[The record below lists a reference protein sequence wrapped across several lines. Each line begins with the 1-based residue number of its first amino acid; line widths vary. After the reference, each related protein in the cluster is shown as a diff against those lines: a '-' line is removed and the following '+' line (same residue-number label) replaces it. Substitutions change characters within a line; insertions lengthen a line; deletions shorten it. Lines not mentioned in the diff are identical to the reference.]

1 VVAAD
6 SVAGCRY
13 GGLTSP
19 WRFSITSHVR
29 SRATELLAELTGA
42 TAFRSDQFEAISALV
57 ADRRQVLVVQ
67 RTGWGKSAVYFIATR
82 LLREQGAGPTLL
94 VSPLLALMR
103 DQIGAAVRMGLR
115 AETINS
121 TNRDEWERIFGLIT
135 AGEVDLLLI
144 SPERLNNEDFRSRA
158 LGPLLASIGMLVV
171 DEAHCMSDWGHD
183 FRPDYRRIG
192 RVVAGLPEGMP
203 VLCTTATAN
212 DRVTD
217 DIVEQLGEEL
227 VVIRGPLDRP
237 SLALQ
242 VIAMPSPV
250 DRLAWLAARIPA
262 MDGSGIVY
270 CLTVGDA
277 HMVAEFLT
285 SRGIAALAYTG
296 QDDDSER
303 LAVEDALKANT
314 VKVVVATSA
323 LGMGYDK
330 PDLSFVIHYQS
341 PGTPIAYYQQVGR
354 AGRALDRA
362 HGVLLSGREDRAIQ
376 DFFID
381 TAFPREE
388 DVDVILHT
396 IASADDGLKPTA
408 LERTVNLSRTRIA
421 ATLKVLEV
429 EGALERR
436 SGSWYRTGEAWVYPH
451 ARLAAVTAA
460 RRSEQEAMRDYIH
473 GQGCLMEKLRLRLND
488 PAAAPCGRCAS
499 CTSAAFPL
507 DIDQEL
513 AETAAEFLG
522 RRHLVIEPRLRWP
535 VGISGELPGLKE
547 GRLEPGV
554 VLGREG
560 DAVFGDLIAAGI
572 ESGRFDDTLIS
583 ALARMIRTELAG
595 RNIRWLTVVPSK
607 SGSTL
612 ELGRRVAETL
622 RLEFRPLVTT
632 TGTAR
637 PQAEMQN
644 SVQQVENLLGAF
656 HVTGRPPVQPGIL
669 LDDTVDSRWTLT
681 MVGALLRAAGSGP
694 LHPAALV
701 QVG

>member
-1 VVAAD
+1 
-6 SVAGCRY
+6 
-13 GGLTSP
+13 
-19 WRFSITSHVR
+19 
-29 SRATELLAELTGA
+29 
-42 TAFRSDQFEAISALV
+42 LV

-192 RVVAGLPEGMP
+192 RVVASLPTGMP

-217 DIVEQLGEEL
+217 DIVDQLGDDL

-237 SLALQ
+237 SLILEA
-242 VIAMPSPV
+242 IAMPSPV
-250 DRLAWLAARIPA
+250 DRLAWLASTIPGLE
-262 MDGSGIVY
+262 GSGIVY

-277 HMVAEFLT
+277 HMLAEFLT
-285 SRGIAALAYTG
+285 TQGIAALAYTG
-296 QDDDSER
+296 KDDDEAR
-303 LAVEDALKANT
+303 LVVEDALKANT

-330 PDLSFVIHYQS
+330 PDLSFVLHYQS

-354 AGRALDRA
+354 AGRALEEA

-376 DFFID
+376 DWFIE
-381 TAFPREE
+381 TAFPSDEE
-388 DVDVILHT
+388 VTTILDT
-396 IASADDGLKPTA
+396 IAAAEEGVKPTA
-408 LERTVNLSRTRIA
+408 LERNVNLSRGRIA

-436 SGSWYRTGEAWVYPH
+436 SGSWFRTDEPWEYPH

-460 RRSEQEAMRDYIH
+460 RREEQAAMRDYIH
-473 GQGCLMEKLRLRLND
+473 GPGCLMEKLRNRLND
-488 PAAAPCGRCAS
+488 PGAGPCGRCARCS
-499 CTSAAFPL
+499 GAAFAPTL
-507 DIDQEL
+507 DPALVD
-513 AETAAEFLG
+513 AATGFLG
-522 RRHLVIEPRLRWP
+522 GRHLAIEPRLRWP
-535 VGISGELPGLKE
+535 AGVGGLPDLKQ
-547 GRLEPGV
+547 GRLERGV
-554 VLGREG
+554 ALGG
-560 DAVFGDLIAAGI
+560 ADDAVYGEAIERGLTGAG
-572 ESGRFDDTLIS
+572 FDDVLLG
-583 ALARMIRTELAG
+583 AVARMIRSELAG
-595 RNIRWLTVVPSK
+595 CNIRWLTAVPSRNPAVADFA
-607 SGSTL
+607 
-612 ELGRRVAETL
+612 RRLAENL
-622 RLEFRPLVTT
+622 RLEFRPLVSS
-632 TGTAR
+632 TGSAR
-637 PQAEMQN
+637 PMSEMQN
-644 SVQQVENLLGAF
+644 SVQQVENLVGAF
-656 HVTGRPPVQPGIL
+656 RLTDRPPPVPGIL
-669 LDDTVDSRWTLT
+669 FDDRLASRWTLT
-681 MVGALLRAAGSGP
+681 MVGALLSEAGSGP
-694 LHPAALV
+694 IHPVTLI
-701 QVG
+701 QDGS